1 MPVAPA
7 KVEYRR
13 LGNSGLRVS
22 VPILGGGHFTGN
34 KAFAPFVLNED
45 AGIEL
50 LKAAWDRGI
59 NTIDTSN
66 NYWCG
71 ESEVTVGKFV
81 KKYNIPRNKLVI
93 LTKCFFPVTDDFIS
107 GISNIA
113 LLNTRDYV
121 NQAGLSRAAIF
132 NAVEASLARLDT
144 PYIDLYQ
151 IHRFDPETPVEE
163 TMKALHDLVQSGKVR
178 YIGASSMRAWQFA
191 HMNEVARRNGWTTFV
206 SMQNEYS
213 LLYREEEREMLPYCK
228 FHGIGVIPW
237 SPLARGDLARPRNS
251 PETNRQKMFK
261 NTSLEIKA
269 NEADAEIVDRVDALA
284 KKHGWSMPQ
293 VALFWVKT
301 KATSPIIGVDSV
313 ERLEGSL
320 TEGLELTAEEIATL
334 EEPYKDLPVRGLTI

>member
-22 VPILGGGHFTGN
+22 VPILGGAHFAGN
-34 KAFAPFVLNED
+34 KASAPFILNED
-45 AGIEL
+45 AGIEV

-59 NTIDTSN
+59 NTIDTAN
-66 NYWCG
+66 TYWSG
-71 ESEVTVGKFV
+71 ESEVTIGKFI
-81 KKYNIPRNKLVI
+81 KKYNVPRNKLVI
-93 LTKCFFPVTDDFIS
+93 LTKCFFPVTKDFMQEHLDP
-107 GISNIA
+107 A
-113 LLNTRDYV
+113 LRNTRDYV

-228 FHGIGVIPW
+228 SHGIGIIPW
-237 SPLARGDLARPRNS
+237 SPLAGGNLARPNDA
-251 PETNRQKMFK
+251 PETDRKKLFK
-261 NTSLEIKA
+261 NTPADIKVPDTGVEI
-269 NEADAEIVDRVDALA
+269 IDRVDTLA

-293 VALFWVKT
+293 VALSWVKT
-301 KATSPIIGVDSV
+301 KATSPIIGVSSV
-313 ERLEGSL
+313 ERLEGNL
-320 TEGLELTAEEIATL
+320 TGGLELTDEEIASL
-334 EEPYKDLPVRGLTI
+334 EEP